1 MSSQKEKTSPFMAKA
16 IEAAL
21 SAKSITSPNPWVGA
35 LLEHQGQIINVSST
49 KKYGAAHAEAQT
61 LQGKHL
67 SGGTLYTT
75 LEPCVAFEGKRTEP
89 CTQII
94 IESGVKKVVIGI
106 EDPDPRVKGR
116 GIIQLREAGIEV
128 QIGDGADEITR
139 LLRPYIKH
147 RQTGLPYVIAKFA
160 ASIDGKIATKTGA
173 SQWITGEKARD
184 TAHHQR
190 AWVDGILIG
199 SGTAISDN
207 PSLTAR
213 PKNLS
218 PEQFTQPLRIVLD
231 GSGKL
236 PVNSKILQPTGTIIA
251 TSPKSEK
258 NWQDSLTEQGAQ
270 IIICEPSQNGS
281 GINLEQL
288 LQVLGSRSI
297 LSLWVE
303 GGSQILGSFFSQ
315 NLIDELWAFI
325 APIIIGGDGLSAIS
339 TTGTSTL
346 AEVPHLREIVIEKL
360 EQDFLVRGFTGNWAP

>member
-1 MSSQKEKTSPFMAKA
+1 MTSHKEATSVFMAKA
-16 IEAAL
+16 IEAART
-21 SAKSITSPNPWVGA
+21 AKGIASPNPWVGA
-35 LLEHQGQIINVSST
+35 LLTKDGKIINVGST
-49 KKYGAAHAEAQT
+49 GKIGGAHAEAQA
-61 LQGKHL
+61 LQNKQV

-75 LEPCVAFEGKRTEP
+75 LEPCVAFEGKHTQP
-89 CTQII
+89 CTEVII
-94 IESGVKKVVIGI
+94 NSNIEKVVIGI
-106 EDPDPRVKGR
+106 EDPDPRVKGH
-116 GIIQLREAGIEV
+116 GIIQLRNAGIDVE
-128 QIGDGADEITR
+128 IGDGADEIIH

-147 RQTGLPYVIAKFA
+147 RQTGLPYVIGKFA
-160 ASIDGKIATKTGA
+160 ASLDGKIATSTGN

-190 AWVDGILIG
+190 AWVDAILIG
-199 SGTAISDN
+199 SGTAISDD

-236 PVNSKILQPTGTIIA
+236 PVNSKLIQPHGTIIA
-251 TSPKSEK
+251 TSSKSKK
-258 NWQDSLTEQGAQ
+258 NWQESLTEQGAQ

-315 NLIDELWAFI
+315 DLIDELWAFI

-346 AEVPHLREIVIEKL
+346 TEVPHLREIIIEKL
-360 EQDFLVRGFTGNWAP
+360 EQDFLIRGFTGNWAP